1 MNRTAAYIGAALLA
15 VALGTGQAAAAPRKK
30 AATSSSTTAV
40 RPIASF
46 TNSFGMVFVKVPA
59 GSFTMGSRT
68 ASVNCPADDPFT
80 ARNEYE
86 DCRKQ
91 AQSSAPPENETP
103 ARTVTISNDF
113 WIGQFEVTQA
123 QWYAVMGNNPA
134 EFKSDKVGED
144 SRNFP
149 VENVSWNDAQQFISR
164 LEQRDGKKYRLPTE
178 AEWEYA
184 CKSGGKDQNYC
195 GGNNLSAV
203 AWYGDNSGNRTHR
216 VGTKQ
221 PNGLG
226 IYDMSGNVWEWVSDW
241 YGGNYYAQGL
251 GTAIDPEG
259 PARGEIRVSRGGSCC
274 FNADHARAA
283 FRDYYSP
290 GNRNCNIGFRLV
302 SPVQ

>member
-15 VALGTGQAAAAPRKK
+15 VALGTGQAEAAPKKK
-30 AATSSSTTAV
+30 AATSSSSASV
-40 RPIASF
+40 KPIASF
-46 TNSFGMVFVKVPA
+46 TNSIGMVFVKVPS
-59 GSFTMGSRT
+59 GSFTMGSQT

-86 DCRKQ
+86 ECQSQ
-91 AQSSAPPENETP
+91 ARSNAPPEDETP

-123 QWYAVMGNNPA
+123 QWYAVMGNNPS

-149 VENVSWNDAQQFISR
+149 VEKVSWEDVQQFISR

-184 CKSGGKDQNYC
+184 CKSGGKDQKYC
-195 GGNNLSAV
+195 GGNNLDAL
-203 AWYGDNSGNRTHR
+203 AWYRDNSGNRTHR
-216 VGTKQ
+216 VGTKR

-226 IYDMSGNVWEWVSDW
+226 IYDMSGNVWEWCNDW
-241 YGGNYYAQGL
+241 YHRTYYQWGRA
-251 GTAIDPEG
+251 TDPAG
-259 PARGEIRVSRGGSCC
+259 VDTGETRVSRGGGWDYA
-274 FNADHARAA
+274 ADSARAA
-283 FRDYYSP
+283 SRYSGSP
-290 GNRNCNIGFRLV
+290 DRRLGYILGFRLV
-302 SPVQ
+302 SP